1 MSAAG
6 ITGTGIDLMEMS
18 DHDLYFDQPLPES
31 LEKLIAQAA
40 SLYHRPESEFML
52 LGAYMIQPHHPVIHV
67 ALYRYYYYKHRL
79 AEALMIAERTLEDS
93 GISLGFLGHW
103 SEATLARL
111 KASESNMA
119 MVRYYLLALKGSGFI
134 CLRLG
139 RREEGLMRLKL
150 VAAMDSEDRLGTRAI
165 IKVVENAE
173 LEAA

>member
-1 MSAAG
+1 M
-6 ITGTGIDLMEMS
+6 DLMEMS

-31 LEKLIAQAA
+31 LERLIAQAA

-52 LGAYMIQPHHPVIHV
+52 LGAYMIQPHHPVVHV

-103 SEATLARL
+103 SEVTLARL

-134 CLRLG
+134 CLRMG
-139 RREEGLMRLKL
+139 RKDEGVMRLQK
-150 VAAMDSEDRLGTRAI
+150 VADLDSEDRLGTRAI
-165 IKVVENAE
+165 LKVVADAENDSE
-173 LEAA
+173 

>member
-1 MSAAG
+1 MAAVG
-6 ITGTGIDLMEMS
+6 MAGGGIDLMEMS

-31 LEKLIAQAA
+31 LEQVISQAA

-111 KASESNMA
+111 KANESNMA

-134 CLRLG
+134 CLRMG
-139 RREEGLMRLKL
+139 RRDEGLMRLKM
-150 VAAMDSEDRLGTRAI
+150 VAEMDSEDRLGTRAI
-165 IKVVENAE
+165 IQVVENAE
-173 LEAA
+173 AEE

>member
-1 MSAAG
+1 MSGAG
-6 ITGTGIDLMEMS
+6 MDLLEMS
-18 DHDLYFDQPLPES
+18 DHDLYFDRALPES
-31 LEKLIAQAA
+31 LEKLIEQAA

-93 GISLGFLGHW
+93 GISLGFFGHW

-111 KASESNMA
+111 KASEVNMA

-139 RREEGLMRLKL
+139 RKAEGLMRLQK
-150 VAAMDSEDRLGTRAI
+150 VAEMDAEDRLGTRAI
-165 IKVVENAE
+165 LQVVADAE
-173 LEAA
+173 EH